1 MAIKLSLT
9 LAVRDPN
16 DRSARHEYSRLRV
29 PPQAATKGTGP
40 ANLPHRGSRW
50 RSDPRTCEEN
60 YPCGLELRISGVER
74 GDSQFSEID
83 HSKPVKAGSVHVCAS
98 IRRKCKTPSRVST
111 ETNVWTDALQRVR
124 QKLAGR
130 IFLACQW
137 DCRLVEVRS
146 LSEDSE
152 TSSLPKWR
160 VILILARC
168 TAVWSNC
175 SLVSSCVKP
184 KAQLRTAFGVARIE
198 MMPWQTEF

>member
-1 MAIKLSLT
+1 MTEVRATNTPVCVCHHKRQPKGLALRICLIADRVGEAI
-9 LAVRDPN
+9 P
-16 DRSARHEYSRLRV
+16 AR
-29 PPQAATKGTGP
+29 AKGTILV
-40 ANLPHRGSRW
+40 AS
-50 RSDPRTCEEN
+50 SCE
-60 YPCGLELRISGVER
+60 SAGVER

-83 HSKPVKAGSVHVCAS
+83 HSKPVKAGSLHVCAS

-152 TSSLPKWR
+152 TSSLSKWR

-168 TAVWSNC
+168 TAVWPNC